1 MKKALASLMA
11 ATLCFSLVALP
22 GFAASCNQNST
33 DAIGTTFTFDY
44 KNDPTYTV
52 TIPDAVTMDKDG
64 TNVDIV
70 AENVAN
76 LDGQKISVT
85 IAGTDQF
92 RDQML
97 MSGKTEDGKTGYTRY
112 QFVLEDGTVVETAP
126 DSVNGTE
133 LVSFTDNG
141 TKTFQVKPVISFS
154 SSQYKGVVYT
164 GQMTY
169 GISLVDAE

>member
-1 MKKALASLMA
+1 MKKALATLMA
-11 ATLCFSLVALP
+11 ATMCFSLAVLP
-22 GFAASCNQNST
+22 GFAASFDQNST
-33 DAIGTTFTFDY
+33 EAIGTTFSFDY

-64 TNVDIV
+64 SDVNIV

-76 LDGQKISVT
+76 LDGKKISVT

-97 MSGKTEDGKTGYTRY
+97 MEGKTEDGQTGYTRY
-112 QFVLEDGTVVETAP
+112 QVNLEDGTVGETAP
-126 DSVNGTE
+126 EHANGAE
-133 LVSFTDNG
+133 LESFTATGPNYFKVQHD
-141 TKTFQVKPVISFS
+141 ISFS
-154 SSQYKGVVYT
+154 SSQYKGVLYT

>member
-1 MKKALASLMA
+1 MKKALATLMA
-11 ATLCFSLVALP
+11 ATMCFSLAVLP
-22 GFAASCNQNST
+22 GFAASFDQNST
-33 DAIGTTFTFDY
+33 EAIGTTFSFDY

-64 TNVDIV
+64 SDVNIV

-76 LDGQKISVT
+76 LDGKKISVT

-97 MSGKTEDGKTGYTRY
+97 MEGKTEDGKTGYTRY
-112 QFVLEDGTVVETAP
+112 QFILEDGTVVEAAP
-126 DSVNGTE
+126 DNANGTE

-154 SSQYKGVVYT
+154 SSQYKGVLYT